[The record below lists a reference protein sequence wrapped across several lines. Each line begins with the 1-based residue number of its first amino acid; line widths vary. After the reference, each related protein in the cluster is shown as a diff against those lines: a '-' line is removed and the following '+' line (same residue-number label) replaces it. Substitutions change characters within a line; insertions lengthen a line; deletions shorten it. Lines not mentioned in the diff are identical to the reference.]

1 MSLTLEVKAQTS
13 KSSAIV
19 HSLLRTT
26 ASGFWIF
33 WSCQQYIQQETC
45 SAIPVHVLPP
55 APPRHIQ
62 PGIRCILYLLKCSVY
77 FFRGSL
83 CLLRCSLYLIW
94 RSLFIIQRSLNRR
107 PGKWRQWINLRSCRL
122 QPGSAVWLLWL
133 FWGRGIGKR
142 FGRLRRSRQWRRQPR
157 RLWLGQR

>member
-1 MSLTLEVKAQTS
+1 MWVGLELMNLTLEVKAQTS

-33 WSCQQYIQQETC
+33 WGCRQYIQQETC
-45 SAIPVHVLPP
+45 SAIPVHLLPT

-62 PGIRCILYLLKCSVY
+62 PGIRCILYLIRRCLC

-83 CLLRCSLYLIW
+83 YLPRRSLYLIR
-94 RSLFIIQRSLNRR
+94 RSLFIIQRSLNRW
-107 PGKWRQWINLRSCRL
+107 PGKWRQWFNLRSCRL
-122 QPGSAVWLLWL
+122 QPGSSGWLLWL
-133 FWGRGIGKR
+133 F
-142 FGRLRRSRQWRRQPR
+142 
-157 RLWLGQR
+157 